1 MSEKKKNEPE
11 DDLDDLLDQ
20 AFENQDMI
28 HHKCQ
33 MRDNSAKKQAEWN
46 KKYSK

>member
-1 MSEKKKNEPE
+1 MSEKKKKEPE
-11 DDLDDLLDQ
+11 DDLDALLDQ
-20 AFENQDMI
+20 AFENQDII

-33 MRDNSAKKQAEWN
+33 MRDNLVKKQAEWN

>member
-1 MSEKKKNEPE
+1 MAEEKKETTE

-20 AFENQDMI
+20 AFEKQDLI

-33 MRDNSAKKQAEWN
+33 MRDDPAKKQKEWE
-46 KKYSK
+46 KKFGK